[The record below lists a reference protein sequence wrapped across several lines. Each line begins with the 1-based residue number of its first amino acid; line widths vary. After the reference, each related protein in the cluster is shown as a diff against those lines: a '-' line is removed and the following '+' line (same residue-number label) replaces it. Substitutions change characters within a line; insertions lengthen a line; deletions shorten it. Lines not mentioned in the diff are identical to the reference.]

1 MPRSQGQL
9 PRVELQKE
17 EQPKARTEAY
27 GPYTTELMEEDNIAV
42 GQEVE
47 GGTWDGMSKITG
59 DVDVEAEDL
68 WDEFIS

>member
-1 MPRSQGQL
+1 
-9 PRVELQKE
+9 
-17 EQPKARTEAY
+17 
-27 GPYTTELMEEDNIAV
+27 MEEDNIAV

-68 WDEFIS
+68 WDEFISW